1 MKRGEERAW
10 EFVLTGGGIHA
21 LLCAAHID
29 PLGSLYLGDVFRTT
43 NNGFI
48 LKEKK
53 RPCHFSSASQ
63 GCLDIQC
70 VMLSN
75 GCQHSARPARLQWM
89 SLLYFLHPPM
99 FAPKN
104 LEPGLVTR
112 ETALTKLCLFT
123 PLFFLV
129 KFPIPKSPLLLFRAL
144 HAHGGSQWH

>member
-53 RPCHFSSASQ
+53 DPVISHLLHRDVLTFS
-63 GCLDIQC
+63 
-70 VMLSN
+70 
-75 GCQHSARPARLQWM
+75 
-89 SLLYFLHPPM
+89 
-99 FAPKN
+99 
-104 LEPGLVTR
+104 
-112 ETALTKLCLFT
+112 ALC
-123 PLFFLV
+123 
-129 KFPIPKSPLLLFRAL
+129 
-144 HAHGGSQWH
+144 